1 MAYNPGSVFEAIRV
15 YVAEAPTYHVVIEVL
30 LGLWIVYLLFFSKQY
45 RPKSKHDKLTKEE
58 EEELIAEWQPEPL
71 VPSGYPNDRE
81 VDLSPVVSS
90 SLGPHVIVNGK
101 ECLNLATFNFLGF
114 LGNQEVKESAANSI
128 KKYGVGSCGPRGF
141 YGTVDIHLELEE
153 RLAKFTGREEAII
166 YSYGF
171 ATISSAIPAYSKRRD
186 VIFCDD
192 GVCFAIQ
199 KGLSASRSKIKYF
212 RHNDM
217 NHLEQLLEEQMKLDK
232 KNPAKEKVTRKFIV
246 AEALYMNHGD
256 LCPLPKLVE
265 FRNKYRTPI
274 FLEESLS
281 FGVLGEHGRGAT
293 EHWGLAPDDVD
304 LICASLET
312 AVASTG
318 GFCAGKSYVVDHQR
332 LSGLGYCFSAAMPPM
347 LAAAS
352 IKSLDLMEASPDM
365 FSRLRAKAVKMRQ
378 LLQGASGL
386 CVCGE
391 SFNPTIHLQ
400 LTQPSSSRETDDQL
414 LERVADE
421 CRSNGVAVVVAKYLN
436 DELKLPP
443 ASIRIT
449 VCIELTD
456 EELEK
461 AAEVIKAAATKHI
474 T

>member
-1 MAYNPGSVFEAIRV
+1 MS
-15 YVAEAPTYHVVIEVL
+15 
-30 LGLWIVYLLFFSKQY
+30 LF
-45 RPKSKHDKLTKEE
+45 HL
-58 EEELIAEWQPEPL
+58 
-71 VPSGYPNDRE
+71 
-81 VDLSPVVSS
+81 S
-90 SLGPHVIVNGK
+90 SLGAHVVVNGRD
-101 ECLNLATFNFLGF
+101 CLNLATFNFLGF
-114 LGNQEVKESAANSI
+114 IGNAEVKEAAANTI

-186 VIFCDD
+186 IIFCDE
-192 GVCFAIQ
+192 GVCFAVQ
-199 KGLSASRSKIKYF
+199 KGLVASRSKIKYF

-217 NHLEQLLEEQMKLDK
+217 DHLEQLLEEQLKLDK

-265 FRNKYRTPI
+265 FRNRYRTPI

-293 EHWGLAPDDVD
+293 EHWGLEPGDVD
-304 LICASLET
+304 LVCASLET
-312 AVASTG
+312 AMGSTG

-332 LSGLGYCFSAAMPPM
+332 LSGLGYCFSASMPPM

-352 IKSLDLMEASPDM
+352 IKSLDIMERTPQI
-365 FSRLRAKAVKMRQ
+365 FSQLRDKAVTMRR
-378 LLQGASGL
+378 LLRGAPGL
-386 CVCGE
+386 RVCGE
-391 SFNPTIHLQ
+391 SVNPVIHLQ
-400 LTQPSSSRETDDQL
+400 LACPSSSRDTDDEL
-414 LERVADE
+414 LECVARE
-421 CRSNGVAVVVAKYLN
+421 CIDSGVAVVVAKYLKE
-436 DELKLPP
+436 ELKLPP
-443 ASIRIT
+443 ASLRVT
-449 VCIELTD
+449 VCVELTE

-461 AAEVIKAAATKHI
+461 AAKVIKTAAAKHI
-474 T
+474 L

>member
-1 MAYNPGSVFEAIRV
+1 VITGEDLVFKYFWSAV
-15 YVAEAPTYHVVIEVL
+15 YVLFDGCQPTY
-30 LGLWIVYLLFFSKQY
+30 S
-45 RPKSKHDKLTKEE
+45 
-58 EEELIAEWQPEPL
+58 A
-71 VPSGYPNDRE
+71 
-81 VDLSPVVSS
+81 
-90 SLGPHVIVNGK
+90 LGPHVVVNGK

-114 LGNQEVKESAANSI
+114 IENKQVQETAANTI
-128 KKYGVGSCGPRGF
+128 RKYGVGSCGPRGF
-141 YGTVDIHLELEE
+141 YGTVDIHLELED

-186 VIFCDD
+186 IIFCDE

-217 NHLEQLLEEQMKLDK
+217 AHLEQLLEEQMKLDK

-274 FLEESLS
+274 FLEESMS

-293 EHWGLAPDDVD
+293 EHWGVENGDVD
-304 LICASLET
+304 LICASLEM
-312 AVASTG
+312 AVGSTG

-332 LSGLGYCFSAAMPPM
+332 LSGLGYCFSAAVPPM

-352 IKSLDLMEASPDM
+352 IKSLDLMEAGPDM
-365 FSRLRAKAVKMRQ
+365 FSCLRAKAVKMRQ
-378 LLQGASGL
+378 LLQGISGL

-391 SFNPTIHLQ
+391 SFNPAIHLQ
-400 LTQPSSSRETDDQL
+400 LIQPSSSRETDDQL
-414 LERVADE
+414 LECVAEE
-421 CRSNGVAVVVAKYLN
+421 CMNNGVAVVVAKYLK
-436 DELKLPP
+436 DELKIPP
-443 ASIRIT
+443 ASIRVT
-449 VCIELTD
+449 VCVNLTD

-461 AAEVIKAAATKHI
+461 AAKVIKAAAAKHI
-474 T
+474 S